1 MCFKFIE
8 LSDPTRRNA
17 IWCSGCSFL
26 FRRVSMYKETKSM
39 SEYQEPI
46 QVTSAA
52 TPRWVGIALVT
63 LAAVSLLGIGIGWSA
78 LNHANSV
85 EQTTQTSVKQA
96 NDALAQKLAKEDEIN
111 QQLQSDLKVVTDK
124 LNVTQSDLIKA
135 RKQNKQSSAAVDK
148 KIAGLESSV
157 NTQLAAKANAD
168 DVNKLNTDVTGVKS
182 DLDAT
187 KNNLQMARS
196 EMGTLIARNHDEIDQ
211 LRRMGT
217 RDYYEFTVTRKAGA
231 QKVGA
236 VQVELKGTNQ
246 KKNQF
251 TMNVLADDKTFE
263 KKNRSVNEPIF
274 FYTGGS
280 HAALELVVNKVTK
293 STASGYLSVPKAA
306 GSTSAA
312 ASSSGS

>member
-1 MCFKFIE
+1 
-8 LSDPTRRNA
+8 
-17 IWCSGCSFL
+17 
-26 FRRVSMYKETKSM
+26 M

-46 QVTSAA
+46 HVSSTA
-52 TPRWVGIALVT
+52 TPRWVGIALAV
-63 LAAVSLLGIGIGWSA
+63 LAGVSLLGIGIGWSA
-78 LNHANSV
+78 LNHANQV
-85 EQTTQTSVKQA
+85 EQATQTSVKQA
-96 NDALAQKLAKEDEIN
+96 NDALAQRLAKEDEIN

-124 LNVTQSDLIKA
+124 LNVTQADLVKA
-135 RKQNKQSSAAVDK
+135 RKQNHQSSVTFDK

-157 NTQLAAKANAD
+157 NTQLAAKANTD
-168 DVNKLNTDVTGVKS
+168 DVNKLNTDVTGVRS

-236 VQVELKGTNQ
+236 VQVELKSANP

-251 TMNVLADDKTFE
+251 TINVLADDKSFE

-280 HAALELVVNKVTK
+280 HAALELVINKVTK
-293 STASGYLSVPKAA
+293 SSASGYLSVPKSA
-306 GSTSAA
+306 GSSTTA
-312 ASSSGS
+312 ASASTSGQ

>member
-1 MCFKFIE
+1 
-8 LSDPTRRNA
+8 
-17 IWCSGCSFL
+17 
-26 FRRVSMYKETKSM
+26 M
-39 SEYQEPI
+39 SEYQEESVHA
-46 QVTSAA
+46 VTTA
-52 TPRWVGIALVT
+52 TPRWVGLAVAAL
-63 LAAVSLLGIGIGWSA
+63 AGVSLLGVGVGLSA
-78 LNHANSV
+78 LNHAKSV
-85 EQTTQTSVKQA
+85 EQETQTSVKQS
-96 NDALAQKLAKEDEIN
+96 NDVLAQKLAKEDEIN

-124 LNVTQSDLIKA
+124 LNVTQSDLVKA

-148 KIAGLESSV
+148 KLAGLESSV

-217 RDYYEFTVTRKAGA
+217 RDYFEFTVTRKAGA

-236 VQVELKGTNQ
+236 VQVELKNTNQ

-251 TMNVLADDKTFE
+251 TINVLADDKTFE

-280 HAALELVVNKVTK
+280 HSALELVINKVTK
-293 STASGYLSVPKAA
+293 STASGYLSVPKSQ
-306 GSTSAA
+306 GSTA
-312 ASSSGS
+312 ASASTSGL

>member
-1 MCFKFIE
+1 MCFKFME
-8 LSDPTRRNA
+8 LTDPTLREA

-85 EQTTQTSVKQA
+85 EQTTQTSVRQA

-124 LNVTQSDLIKA
+124 LNVTQSDLVKA
-135 RKQNKQSSAAVDK
+135 RKQNRQSSVTIDK
-148 KIAGLESSV
+148 KIAGLENSV
-157 NTQLAAKANAD
+157 NTQLAAKASAD
-168 DVNKLNTDVTGVKS
+168 DVNKLNTDVTGVRS
-182 DLDAT
+182 DLDAA

-217 RDYYEFTVTRKAGA
+217 RDYFEFTVTRKAGA

-236 VQVELKGTNQ
+236 VQVELKNANP

-251 TMNVLADDKTFE
+251 TINVLADDKTFE

-280 HAALELVVNKVTK
+280 HAALELVINKVTK

-306 GSTSAA
+306 GGTSASASTS
-312 ASSSGS
+312 GS

>member
-1 MCFKFIE
+1 
-8 LSDPTRRNA
+8 
-17 IWCSGCSFL
+17 
-26 FRRVSMYKETKSM
+26 M
-39 SEYQEPI
+39 SEYQEESI
-46 QVTSAA
+46 HTATTA
-52 TPRWVGIALVT
+52 TPRWVGLAVAAL
-63 LAAVSLLGIGIGWSA
+63 AGISLLGVGVGWSA
-78 LNHANSV
+78 LNHAKSV
-85 EQTTQTSVKQA
+85 EQETQTSVKQS
-96 NDALAQKLAKEDEIN
+96 NDALAQKLAREDEIN

-148 KIAGLESSV
+148 KLAGLESSV

-217 RDYYEFTVTRKAGA
+217 RDYFEFTVNRKGGA

-236 VQVELKGTNQ
+236 VQVELKNTNQ

-251 TMNVLADDKTFE
+251 TINVLADDKTFE

-280 HAALELVVNKVTK
+280 HAALELVINKVTK
-293 STASGYLSVPKAA
+293 SSASGYLSVPKAS
-306 GSTSAA
+306 GSTA
-312 ASSSGS
+312 ASASTSGM

>member
-1 MCFKFIE
+1 
-8 LSDPTRRNA
+8 
-17 IWCSGCSFL
+17 
-26 FRRVSMYKETKSM
+26 M

-46 QVTSAA
+46 QVSSSG
-52 TPRWVGIALVT
+52 TPRWVGIALVV

-78 LNHANSV
+78 LSHANTV

-96 NDALAQKLAKEDEIN
+96 NDALAQKLAREDEIN

-124 LNVTQSDLIKA
+124 LNVTQSDLVKA
-135 RKQNKQSSAAVDK
+135 RKQNRQSSVTIDK

-217 RDYYEFTVTRKAGA
+217 RDYFEFTVTRKAGA
-231 QKVGA
+231 QKVGS
-236 VQVELKGTNQ
+236 VQVELKNANP

-251 TMNVLADDKTFE
+251 TINVLADDKNFE

-280 HAALELVVNKVTK
+280 HAALELVINKVTK

-306 GSTSAA
+306 GSTSAS
-312 ASSSGS
+312 ASTSGL

>member
-1 MCFKFIE
+1 
-8 LSDPTRRNA
+8 
-17 IWCSGCSFL
+17 
-26 FRRVSMYKETKSM
+26 M

-46 QVTSAA
+46 HATSTG
-52 TPRWVGIALVT
+52 TPRWIGIALIV

-78 LNHANSV
+78 LSHANSV
-85 EQTTQTSVKQA
+85 EQATQASVKQA

-124 LNVTQSDLIKA
+124 LNVTQSDLVKA
-135 RKQNKQSSAAVDK
+135 RKQNRQSSVTFDK

-157 NTQLAAKANAD
+157 NTQLAAKANSD

-236 VQVELKGTNQ
+236 VQVELKNANP

-251 TMNVLADDKTFE
+251 TINVLADDKSFE

-280 HAALELVVNKVTK
+280 HAALELVINKVTK
-293 STASGYLSVPKAA
+293 STASGYLSVPKSA
-306 GSTSAA
+306 GSTSA
-312 ASSSGS
+312 SNPSSGL

>member
-1 MCFKFIE
+1 
-8 LSDPTRRNA
+8 
-17 IWCSGCSFL
+17 
-26 FRRVSMYKETKSM
+26 M

-46 QVTSAA
+46 QFTGTD
-52 TPRWVGIALVT
+52 TPRWVAIAVAV
-63 LAAVSLLGIGIGWSA
+63 LAGVSLLSLGIGWSA
-78 LNHANSV
+78 LSHANSV
-85 EQTTQTSVKQA
+85 QQATQTSVKQA
-96 NDALAQKLAKEDEIN
+96 NDTLAQKLAREDEIN

-135 RKQNKQSSAAVDK
+135 RKQNKQTTVSVDK
-148 KIAGLESSV
+148 KLAGLQESV
-157 NTQLAAKANAD
+157 NTQLAAKANAED
-168 DVNKLNTDVTGVKS
+168 INRLNTDVTGVKG

-187 KNNLQMARS
+187 KNSLQMARS

-236 VQVELKGTNQ
+236 VQVELKSANP

-251 TMNVLADDKTFE
+251 TINVLADDKTFE

-280 HAALELVVNKVTK
+280 HAAMELVVNKVTK
-293 STASGYLSVPKAA
+293 STASGYLSVPKTA
-306 GSTSAA
+306 GSTAAA
-312 ASSSGS
+312 ASTSGQ